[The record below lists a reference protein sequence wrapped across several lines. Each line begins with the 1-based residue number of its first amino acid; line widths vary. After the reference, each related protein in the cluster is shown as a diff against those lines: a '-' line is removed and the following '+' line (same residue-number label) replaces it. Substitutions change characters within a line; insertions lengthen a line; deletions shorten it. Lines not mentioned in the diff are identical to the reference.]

1 MAQLPLSAH
10 FWGPFLV
17 YLRWQKQRRCTICP
31 CHVFLRIFDL
41 KEEKRN
47 WQISTGCWGP
57 ISRRF
62 NIKMARTFFLNLL
75 LCAFKISGGVWL
87 SWLIVSSAIF
97 TIFTIFLYC
106 FVASWCGSF
115 IFSIPISCGAN
126 PFAVSIWLMS
136 RKRGA
141 RLYFNPFLPPVQSE
155 YIKIKVDP
163 WSVILKG
170 DVVPWSQN
178 ARKSGVVWPVTT
190 LNRNPRVSIYPN
202 AYEQNVVL
210 WRAGSNAGRV
220 ISRTYGSKARAKNL
234 FSVTLFFQAPLF
246 LRAIRKPNRVM
257 RFRLADYSWKK
268 TTGHNL
274 RPQPIPSFSL
284 AFGAAEKN
292 MNFKMSLEI
301 WISKNPL
308 VVTSASVWGS
318 RIWGWIWGIFTPNT
332 RQKY

>member
-1 MAQLPLSAH
+1 MVDVSQA
-10 FWGPFLV
+10 
-17 YLRWQKQRRCTICP
+17 RC
-31 CHVFLRIFDL
+31 
-41 KEEKRN
+41 
-47 WQISTGCWGP
+47 
-57 ISRRF
+57 
-62 NIKMARTFFLNLL
+62 
-75 LCAFKISGGVWL
+75 
-87 SWLIVSSAIF
+87 
-97 TIFTIFLYC
+97 
-106 FVASWCGSF
+106 
-115 IFSIPISCGAN
+115 
-126 PFAVSIWLMS
+126 
-136 RKRGA
+136 

-234 FSVTLFFQAPLF
+234 FSVTLFFQAPLI
-246 LRAIRKPNRVM
+246 LRAIRRPNRVM
-257 RFRLADYSWKK
+257 RFRPTYSSWKK

-301 WISKNPL
+301 WISKKLSGYISFRMGVPDMGYVYAKYPPKILNKL
-308 VVTSASVWGS
+308 STYGNFFLY
-318 RIWGWIWGIFTPNT
+318 GIFTHIHII
-332 RQKY
+332 